1 MSDTETLKEKF
12 FRECTSSIA
21 GQDIVIKSANDLVTW
36 FENHLKEEK
45 EKFAKEEIQK
55 VVKLYRSERA
65 KSIRKGVLIKSIE
78 EISNKYIQK
87 NYPIKSTHQ

>member
-1 MSDTETLKEKF
+1 MKTTLKEKF

-45 EKFAKEEIQK
+45 EKFAENLLNQIKQEKSDSIH
-55 VVKLYRSERA
+55 A
-65 KSIRKGVLIKSIE
+65 KRTGDFRIGLAKAMDIID
-78 EISNKYIQK
+78 NF
-87 NYPIKSTHQ
+87 THQ